1 MGVRDM
7 ATPGDH
13 PRTPSDA
20 HGPAATQGQPITI
33 VHASPSFRTNLPI
46 REEAKLNNLEAALDI
61 NRHKHDG
68 TQPTLEK
75 AAPSHKADVEWTI
88 KH

>member
-1 MGVRDM
+1 M
-7 ATPGDH
+7 
-13 PRTPSDA
+13 
-20 HGPAATQGQPITI
+20 QGQPMTI
-33 VHASPSFRTNLPI
+33 IHANPSLRLPI

-75 AAPSHKADVEWTI
+75 AAPSHKAGVEWTI